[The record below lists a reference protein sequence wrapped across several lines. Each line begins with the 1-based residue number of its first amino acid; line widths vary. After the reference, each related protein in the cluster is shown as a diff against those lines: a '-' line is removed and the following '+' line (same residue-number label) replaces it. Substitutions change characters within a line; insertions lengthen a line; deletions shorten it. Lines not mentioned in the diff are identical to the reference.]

1 MYSMLDMKHLL
12 EVVGQ
17 LSHRERDIISN
28 ENEYISQLKE
38 INLVFKNARRREIKM
53 DDEVFL
59 RAY

>member
-1 MYSMLDMKHLL
+1 MLDMKHLL

-28 ENEYISQLKE
+28 ENEYINQLKE
-38 INLVFKNARRREIKM
+38 INLVFKEARRREIKM